1 MDKEIYVELKWR
13 EGKKEKMPKIKG
25 HRENKPTYKKKS
37 ESLRHGAIQYGHT
50 KSGARKFRIW
60 KTKKGWS
67 VGRK

>member
-1 MDKEIYVELKWR
+1 
-13 EGKKEKMPKIKG
+13 MPKIKG

>member
-1 MDKEIYVELKWR
+1 
-13 EGKKEKMPKIKG
+13 MPKIKG

-67 VGRK
+67 VGRKWQQEIDQNEMVLEEE